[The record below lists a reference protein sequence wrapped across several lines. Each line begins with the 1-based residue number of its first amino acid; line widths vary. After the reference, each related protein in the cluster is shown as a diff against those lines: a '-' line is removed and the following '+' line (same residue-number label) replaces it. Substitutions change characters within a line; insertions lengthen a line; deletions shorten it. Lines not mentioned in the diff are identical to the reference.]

1 MYNIIKLTN
10 LWIVELCQMEKGLTM
25 SMTEETL
32 QWEITKIY
40 RLEENNR
47 QWGKNAQEHRQKD
60 HLLLIAIWDN
70 MFLPIETWETAEV
83 ILLREG
89 CLLREGYLEMK
100 DLIVPDESSHL

>member
-1 MYNIIKLTN
+1 MC
-10 LWIVELCQMEKGLTM
+10 IVELCQMETGLTM
-25 SMTEETL
+25 PMIEETL

-60 HLLLIAIWDN
+60 HPLLIAIWGN
-70 MFLPIETWETAEV
+70 MFLLIETWEIAEA

-89 CLLREGYLEMK
+89 CLEMK
-100 DLIVPDESSHL
+100 DLIVPGESFHL